1 MFKRIYFAFLSLSV
15 LMFVSSLHAQ
25 NVYSVQ
31 QPKVE
36 KMTGSKIV
44 KFVTNLG
51 SFTVELDPEAAP
63 VTVANFLQYVD
74 SGYYNGT
81 IFHRVIGNFM
91 VQGGGFDENMTKKPT
106 NPPIVLEVNRGL
118 SNLRGTIAMARTGD
132 PDSATSQFFINV
144 VNNVNLDTL
153 GKGYAVFGK
162 VIEGMDTIDVIKS
175 VQTTNK
181 GPHANV
187 PVSPVIIQSA
197 KRL

>member
-1 MFKRIYFAFLSLSV
+1 MFKRICFAFLSLSV

-25 NVYSVQ
+25 NVYSVTKIPA
-31 QPKVE
+31 PKI
-36 KMTGSKIV
+36 TGSHVV

-51 SFTVELDPEAAP
+51 SFTVELDPEKAP

-106 NPPIVLEVNRGL
+106 NAPIELEVDRGL
-118 SNLRGTIAMARTGD
+118 SNLRGTIAMARTGE
-132 PDSATSQFFINV
+132 PNSATSQFFINV
-144 VNNVNLDTL
+144 VNNVNLDNL
-153 GKGYAVFGK
+153 GGGYAVFGK
-162 VIEGMDTIDVIKS
+162 VIAGMDTIDVIKS
-175 VQTTNK
+175 VQTTTK

-197 KRL
+197 TRL